1 MSTIIRA
8 ANTKGSYYGDSSF
21 RTAYVRR
28 QAVLA
33 GQIQKTGDITF
44 LSVSP
49 PYPQLLKPL
58 ISEHH
63 LTKGKENG
71 VREVMWIKNNTGI
84 F

>member
-21 RTAYVRR
+21 RTADIRR
-28 QAVLA
+28 QAILG
-33 GQIQKTGDITF
+33 GQAQKTGDNTF
-44 LSVSP
+44 LSAAA
-49 PYPQLLKPL
+49 QAQKPL
-58 ISEHH
+58 IAEHH
-63 LTKGKENG
+63 LTKGKDNG